1 MASQLNGIQDL
12 ESGVEIPLYWPDNGP
27 IIVLTQA
34 VQLSNYLGTVALM
47 HKPNRDA
54 IAQRGTP
61 IPTQCFAL
69 QTQWFCYGNTVI
81 LLRKHTTFPPLV
93 LLALPMHIQAYH
105 DPINDPHYQPSP
117 CPQPRRCCLC
127 CRL

>member
-1 MASQLNGIQDL
+1 
-12 ESGVEIPLYWPDNGP
+12 
-27 IIVLTQA
+27 
-34 VQLSNYLGTVALM
+34 M

-117 CPQPRRCCLC
+117 RPQPRRCCLC
-127 CRL
+127 CRLYCRVLLQCRSFSVRHLVVTLNALNLF